1 MLNMTNHQRN
11 KNYNHSE
18 ISSHTCQNGCY
29 QKKMQITNVGEDIG
43 EREICIPL
51 VGMPIEATTV
61 ENHIAVFQK
70 SENRTMYDSEI
81 LLLGIHLKK
90 MKTIIQKYT
99 CTSMLTAALLTIAK
113 IEATYAAIN
122 R

>member
-1 MLNMTNHQRN
+1 
-11 KNYNHSE
+11 
-18 ISSHTCQNGCY
+18 
-29 QKKMQITNVGEDIG
+29 MQITNVGEDIG
-43 EREICIPL
+43 EREIYIPL

-90 MKTIIQKYT
+90 MKTVIQKYT

-113 IEATYAAIN
+113 IEAT
-122 R
+122 